1 MLLEELGFYSDFID
15 KLRLQ
20 YLVPIASKLYSDWVG
35 QSRLDSQRAFIVR
48 YDYKEM
54 SDDSD
59 LRLHFDNAEVTLNV
73 SLNKDFIGGELFFGN
88 IKTVSAEN
96 VYLFF

>member
-1 MLLEELGFYSDFID
+1 
-15 KLRLQ
+15 
-20 YLVPIASKLYSDWVG
+20 
-35 QSRLDSQRAFIVR
+35 
-48 YDYKEM
+48 M

-73 SLNKDFIGGELFFGN
+73 SLNEDFIGGELFFGN